1 MRPGRL
7 VFILLVA
14 SGAGVMAQNKPVTTS
29 SSSKSATASTRVL
42 PTIKCDDHDSAVA
55 CKSFKQ
61 LIDARDSGVLF
72 GIMGDPED
80 AGRHFAYVCPRR
92 GADTFTIVEFTVAEK
107 KKFRPFASFASMGN
121 DEFKQTI
128 AGAMLGRDPAHPLSL
143 FAINQFSQDHR
154 DGILYAQGSVAL
166 ASYQDGE
173 LAGLQ
178 IESGEWSQSTKS
190 VGSAH
195 DDSYAAFSGGHYW
208 IQTYNETIS
217 GEPPEVDDPTNLHLY
232 LDGRVVYAHY
242 GYKNRD
248 GDFID
253 YVIQIHRS
261 TGRFTETFKLP
272 ADRSDDTGT
281 CMIFKY

>member
-1 MRPGRL
+1 MRHGWI
-7 VFILLVA
+7 VFLLLVA
-14 SGAGVMAQNKPVTTS
+14 SGAVVTAQDKPVKPS
-29 SSSKSATASTRVL
+29 SSGKPATASTRVL
-42 PTIKCDDHDSAVA
+42 PAIKCVDPESAVA
-55 CKSFKQ
+55 CRSFKQ
-61 LIDARDSGVLF
+61 LIDAKDSGVLF
-72 GIMGDPED
+72 GIMGEPKD

-128 AGAMLGRDPAHPLSL
+128 AGAMLGQDPAHPLSL
-143 FAINQFSQDHR
+143 FAIDKFSQDHR
-154 DGILYAQGSVAL
+154 DGILYAQGAVAL

-178 IESGEWSQSTKS
+178 IEDGEWSQSTKS
-190 VGSAH
+190 VVSAH
-195 DDSYAAFSGGHYW
+195 DDSYAAFNGGHYW
-208 IQTYNETIS
+208 IQAYNETIS

-242 GYKNRD
+242 AYKNRD
-248 GDFID
+248 EDFID
-253 YVIQIHRS
+253 YVLQIHRS

-272 ADRSDDTGT
+272 ADRSEDTGT